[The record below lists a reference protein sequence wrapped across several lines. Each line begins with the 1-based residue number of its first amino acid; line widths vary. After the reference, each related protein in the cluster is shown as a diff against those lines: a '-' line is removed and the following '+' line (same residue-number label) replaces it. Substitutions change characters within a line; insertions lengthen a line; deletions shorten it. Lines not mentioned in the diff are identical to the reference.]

1 MRPGPARDRLGTVYQ
16 CRVFQSRRHRDP
28 LRQVKT
34 PLAQLVKLGAVPDVP
49 VRLVP
54 DDLEDITIQAS
65 ILRLLKK
72 NLIITRGY
80 TRS

>member
-1 MRPGPARDRLGTVYQ
+1 MRPGPARDRLGNVYQ
-16 CRVFQSRRHRDP
+16 CRVFQSRRHRNP

-34 PLAQLVKLGAVPDVP
+34 PLAQLVKLGALPD
-49 VRLVP
+49 VP